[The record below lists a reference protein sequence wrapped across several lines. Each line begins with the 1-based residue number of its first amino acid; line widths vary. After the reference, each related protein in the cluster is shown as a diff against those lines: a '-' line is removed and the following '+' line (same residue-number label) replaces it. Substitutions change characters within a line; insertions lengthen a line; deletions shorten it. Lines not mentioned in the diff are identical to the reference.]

1 MKIIRGFD
9 IIFSLIG
16 LLILCPVFLLIVIT
30 INVTS
35 KGAAFYKQSRV
46 GKDSKDFW
54 LFKFRTM
61 YVDADKKGLLTVGG
75 RDNRITKIGFYLR
88 KYKLDELPQL
98 VNVLKGEMSI
108 VGPRPE
114 VRKYVELYTT
124 EQKRV
129 LNVLPGVTDYASIVF
144 RNENDLLAL
153 AQNPEEF
160 YIKELI
166 PKKIELNSK
175 YINNQSLKEY
185 FFIIAKTLMTAVKGK

>member
-16 LLILCPVFLLIVIT
+16 LLILCPVFLLIVI
-30 INVTS
+30 IIKITS
-35 KGAAFYKQSRV
+35 KGSAFYKQSRV
-46 GKDSKDFW
+46 GKGSKDFR

>member
-16 LLILCPVFLLIVIT
+16 LLILSPVFLLIVIT

-75 RDNRITKIGFYLR
+75 RDNRITNIGFYLR

-98 VNVLKGEMSI
+98 INVLKGEMSI

-114 VRKYVELYTT
+114 VRKYVELYTV
-124 EQKRV
+124 EQKRI
-129 LNVLPGVTDYASIVF
+129 LNVLPGITDYASIIY
-144 RNENDLLAL
+144 RNENDLLAS
-153 AQNPEEF
+153 AVNPEEF
-160 YIKELI
+160 YVNELVS
-166 PKKIELNSK
+166 KKIELNLK
-175 YINNQSLKEY
+175 YINDQSLKEY
-185 FFIIAKTLMTAVKGK
+185 FSIIAKTLMTAVKGK

>member
-16 LLILCPVFLLIVIT
+16 LLILSPVFLLIVI
-30 INVTS
+30 IIKVTS
-35 KGAAFYKQSRV
+35 KGSAFYKQSRV
-46 GKDSKDFW
+46 GKGSKDFW

-98 VNVLKGEMSI
+98 INVLKGEMSI